1 VKVLVADDD
10 VTSRRMLERLLPRWG
25 YEVTAAADGDAA
37 WEILNGPDAPSLAV
51 LDWVMPGR
59 DGPTI
64 CRDLRSTERGRFC
77 HVILLTSRGRTDD
90 IVRGLEAGADDY
102 ISKPFEAE
110 ELRVRLRA
118 GQRILE
124 LENELIASREAFRRQ
139 ALHDT
144 LTGALNHGALLDVLA
159 RESARCGRDGGV
171 VSVLMADLDHFKSVN
186 DTFGHI
192 AGDAVLVET
201 VRRMRSQ
208 LRPYDALGRYGGEEF
223 AVVLPGCGEKEAVE
237 VAERI
242 RSSVASLPVETPA
255 GPVPVTTSIGASTGG
270 EGVAGER
277 ILAAADSALYAAKE
291 SGRNRVR
298 AARPSAS
305 GPLTHSRDR

>member
-1 VKVLVADDD
+1 MKVLVADDD

-25 YEVTAAADGDAA
+25 YEVVVAGDGDEA
-37 WEILNGPDAPSLAV
+37 WGLLSGPDAPTLAV

-59 DGPTI
+59 DGVTI
-64 CRDLRSTERGRFC
+64 CRELRSTEKGRFC
-77 HVILLTSRGRTDD
+77 HIILLTSRGRTDD

-171 VSVLMADLDHFKSVN
+171 IAVLMADLDHFKSVN
-186 DTFGHI
+186 DAFGHI

-201 VRRMRSQ
+201 VRRMRAQ

-223 AVVLPGCGEKEAVE
+223 AVVLPGCGEKEAIE

-242 RSSVASLPVETPA
+242 RSAVSALPIETPA
-255 GPVPVTTSIGASTGG
+255 GPVPVTTSIGASSGG
-270 EGVAGER
+270 EGVPGER
-277 ILAAADSALYAAKE
+277 ILAAADSALYAAKG
-291 SGRNRVR
+291 SGRNTVR
-298 AARPSAS
+298 AAKPLSS
-305 GPLTHSRDR
+305 GPIARTR